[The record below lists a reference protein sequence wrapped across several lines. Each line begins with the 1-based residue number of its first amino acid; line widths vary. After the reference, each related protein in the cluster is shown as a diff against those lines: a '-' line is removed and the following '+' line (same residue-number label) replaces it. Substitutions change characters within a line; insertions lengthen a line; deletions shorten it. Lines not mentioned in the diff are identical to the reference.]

1 MIAVQMRFAAI
12 VVVGL
17 ILVGMLSWVA
27 GSWPADQSRATV
39 DHCYVTHDRLEAMH
53 SRCVGN
59 WTRGGRGRQGPIHG
73 VDVQESWKIIDD
85 KPSSAYE
92 WEVAV
97 PASARQPRVLADTRQ
112 AWTLSPRA
120 LPWGLVPAG
129 LVALLA
135 ALAWL
140 ITAVVRVPQRARL
153 DVPVSPSSSPRL

>member
-1 MIAVQMRFAAI
+1 MHAVKMRWAAI

-17 ILVGMLSWVA
+17 ALVGMLSWVA
-27 GSWPADQSRATV
+27 GSWPADQARATV

-73 VDVQESWKIIDD
+73 VDVQKSWKVIDD
-85 KPSSAYE
+85 EPNSAYE

-120 LPWGLVPAG
+120 LPWVLVPAG
-129 LVALLA
+129 LVTLLA

-140 ITAVVRVPQRARL
+140 ITATVRGPRPAHSVPAEPT
-153 DVPVSPSSSPRL
+153 VAPA

>member
-1 MIAVQMRFAAI
+1 MHAVKMRWAAI

-17 ILVGMLSWVA
+17 ALVGMLSWVA
-27 GSWPADQSRATV
+27 GSWPADQARATV

-73 VDVQESWKIIDD
+73 LDVQKSWKVIDD
-85 KPSSAYE
+85 EPNSAYE

-120 LPWGLVPAG
+120 LPWGLGPAG

-135 ALAWL
+135 AFAWL
-140 ITAVVRVPQRARL
+140 ITATVRAPRPPHGVPAE
-153 DVPVSPSSSPRL
+153 PSVAPA

>member
-1 MIAVQMRFAAI
+1 MIAVKVLLAAI
-12 VVVGL
+12 TVVAL
-17 ILVGMLSWVA
+17 ALVGMLSWVA
-27 GSWPADQSRATV
+27 GVWPADQTRATV

-59 WTRGGRGRQGPIHG
+59 WTRSGRGQQGPIHG
-73 VDVQESWKIIDD
+73 VDVQESWKVINDE
-85 KPSSAYE
+85 PNSAYE
-92 WEVAV
+92 WEVVV

-120 LPWGLVPAG
+120 LPWGLVPAS

-140 ITAVVRVPQRARL
+140 ITATVKASRSAHGVPAG
-153 DVPVSPSSSPRL
+153 SSATPA

>member
-1 MIAVQMRFAAI
+1 MHAVKVRFAAI

-17 ILVGMLSWVA
+17 ALVGMLSWVA
-27 GSWPADQSRATV
+27 GSWPADQTRATV
-39 DHCYVTHDRLEAMH
+39 DHCYVTHDRLEAMR

-73 VDVQESWKIIDD
+73 VDVQESWKVIDD
-85 KPSSAYE
+85 EPNSAYE
-92 WEVAV
+92 WEVAI
-97 PASARQPRVLADTRQ
+97 PASARQPRVLAGTRQ

-140 ITAVVRVPQRARL
+140 ITSTVKASRSAHG
-153 DVPVSPSSSPRL
+153 VPVESSATPA

>member
-1 MIAVQMRFAAI
+1 MTAVKVRWAAI

-17 ILVGMLSWVA
+17 ALLGMLTWSA
-27 GSWPADQSRATV
+27 GSWPADQTRATV

-73 VDVQESWKIIDD
+73 VDVKESWKVIDD
-85 KPSSAYE
+85 ESNSAYE

-140 ITAVVRVPQRARL
+140 ITTTVRAPRSARSVPAE
-153 DVPVSPSSSPRL
+153 SSR